1 MTACAWLTI
10 AAAACGPRAPAA
22 LPHDVGAPV
31 ADAGAAAEAWPPEK
45 RHCDLD
51 YVVNGHPFASPVVRA
66 TVGGVETTML
76 IDTGANTHILAG
88 WLARKAHLELRAL
101 DDRAPTRRA
110 RRAEHPELALDG
122 WGPIPD
128 RPMLVVEVPEK
139 LEELGIGGFVSP
151 QQLATRD
158 RLVVLD
164 LERAEMRTAE
174 PHEVEALPGR
184 LLGRG
189 PARVCSDEDFQLG
202 RTLAF
207 VVKATLEAHDVELL
221 VDTGA
226 ATTDLLIDSSVGKA
240 LALKTVEKKE
250 GTAGKA
256 RARVLVGGKLALGEV
271 EATVDV
277 NVLAG
282 GKDAFCPHDGV
293 VAMDVLRRCTL
304 VFAPASM
311 TGTCK
316 AK

>member
-1 MTACAWLTI
+1 M
-10 AAAACGPRAPAA
+10 RAPAA
-22 LPHDVGAPV
+22 
-31 ADAGAAAEAWPPEK
+31 DAGATLEAVPPEK
-45 RHCDLD
+45 RRCDLD
-51 YVVNGHPFASPVVRA
+51 YAVKGRPFASPVVRA
-66 TVGGVETTML
+66 TVGGVETTLM

-88 WLARKAHLELRAL
+88 WLANKAHLELRAVG
-101 DDRAPTRRA
+101 DGAPRGRASGLVRRV
-110 RRAEHPELALDG
+110 RRAEHPDVALEG

-164 LERAEMRTAE
+164 LERGEMRTAE
-174 PHEVEALPGR
+174 PREVEALPGR

-189 PARVCSDEDFQLG
+189 PARACSDEDFELG
-202 RTLAF
+202 QTLAF
-207 VVKATLEAHDVELL
+207 VVQGSLEAHDVELL

-226 ATTDLLIDSSVGKA
+226 AMTDLLADSPAGKA
-240 LALKTVEKKE
+240 LATKTVEAKDQVP
-250 GTAGKA
+250 TAGKV
-256 RARVLVGGKLALGEV
+256 RVRVLRAGKLALGEV

-277 NVLAG
+277 SVLAG
-282 GKDAFCPHDGV
+282 GKDAFCPRDGV
-293 VAMDVLRRCTL
+293 AGMDVLRRCAL
-304 VFAPASM
+304 VFGPASM